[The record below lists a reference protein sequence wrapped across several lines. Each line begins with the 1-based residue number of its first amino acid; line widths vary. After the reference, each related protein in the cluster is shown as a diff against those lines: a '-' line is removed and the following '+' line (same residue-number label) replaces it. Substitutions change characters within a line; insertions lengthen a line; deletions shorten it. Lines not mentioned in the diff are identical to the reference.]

1 MAEFSTVM
9 RELYRMCGSFAT
21 CEGGCPLNE
30 WHGNACYEDCY
41 QAVKNQPEEA
51 EKIIVRWTTEHP
63 AETRLQKFKELFP
76 NAPLS
81 SRYMIP
87 NVCVKS
93 LGWNAA
99 DTDCANSS
107 CCDCWDRPYEDNE
120 VE

>member
-63 AETRLQKFKELFP
+63 AETRLQKF
-76 NAPLS
+76 LS
-81 SRYMIP
+81 LIHILKVMMWEFHLVR
-87 NVCVKS
+87 KKQE
-93 LGWNAA
+93 
-99 DTDCANSS
+99 SS
-107 CCDCWDRPYEDNE
+107 KCSMNDIF
-120 VE
+120 